1 MKEKRFYF
9 FDRIVSLPFG
19 HYMLEEVRHQK
30 KESTES
36 HSPDYLGKK
45 NDLLKAEALAVCQC
59 KRLRMLRSILAQSTI
74 LHKLDSEKH
83 RKNSQTFPQEAMY

>member
-1 MKEKRFYF
+1 
-9 FDRIVSLPFG
+9 
-19 HYMLEEVRHQK
+19 MLEEVRHQK

-59 KRLRMLRSILAQSTI
+59 KILRILRSILAQCFQIQKT
-74 LHKLDSEKH
+74 EKQMVSV
-83 RKNSQTFPQEAMY
+83 KKT